1 MLVNRPALKVVLPFV
16 AGILVGWRYDF
27 SPWYLLA
34 GVLLF
39 LLPSGFL
46 AVTNWDSAKPSI
58 SVLLFPLIFLV
69 GIFKITL
76 DKGLAEKD
84 QLDGFLGSSDPIL
97 VKGVVTDPPHS
108 RGAFSH
114 FIIEAQMIVVRG
126 TEFPVTGSL
135 LVSLQA
141 NSISHDLGDSLQY
154 GRVVEFSGILSHPG
168 TARNPGEFDFENYLR
183 LQGIYAQCF
192 LEDSARIK
200 VLGKSGNWL
209 LSEIAYPLRRSIAHY
224 LDETVGG
231 EEAKFLKG
239 LTIGDR
245 SELPPEVK
253 TSFIN
258 SGVMHILSVSGLHVA
273 LITVILIGVLNAFRI
288 PEKPKAVLLSVFL
301 VFYIFLTGSTPSVVR
316 AVVMAIVVLGA
327 RLFERKS
334 DVINSLAFAALMI
347 LALDARQVFM
357 PGFQLSF
364 AAVLS
369 IVLIYPKS
377 YSLVQ
382 KLPERVRRNPIVKN
396 LAGLTSVSLA
406 AGLGTLPFTSFYF
419 GKIPVV
425 GLVANLVVVPMS
437 GLVLALGITT
447 VTCSF
452 IWSALASLYAEVARL
467 SAAVLLG
474 SVRFFGDL
482 SFSYLDSHFS
492 GWDTVAFYCALL
504 AALNLRWFTMKRLV
518 MSFLVCLNLALYAW
532 LFGMIGAPSPFRV
545 TFLDVG
551 QGDAIF
557 LEFPDGKNMLI
568 DGGQRMFNADAGAR
582 FIAPFLKARGIS
594 RIDAVVLSHP
604 HSDHAGGLPTVLRQF
619 AIEKII
625 DAGSFAKSSLVEEYG
640 RVIDSLHVSHVM
652 LNAGK
657 CLDGFTDVRL
667 YVLHPSGPF
676 AVSDSSSRDN
686 LNNRSVVV
694 RAIYGET
701 SALFAGDAE
710 EEAEERMIRIYGGF
724 LKSDL
729 LKVGHHGSLTSSSD
743 EFVDAVSP
751 RAAVISVG
759 RNNRFHHPSEVVLG
773 RFARRRVPTYR
784 TDVDN
789 AVVFVSDGSLWRKE
803 EWR

>member
-1 MLVNRPALKVVLPFV
+1 MLVNRPALKVVLPFI
-16 AGILVGWRYDF
+16 AGIVVGWRYDF
-27 SPWYLLA
+27 SAWYLFA

-39 LLPSGFL
+39 LLPTGFL
-46 AVTNWDSAKPSI
+46 AVTNWDSAKPAV
-58 SVLLFPLIFLV
+58 SVLIFPLIFLL

-76 DKGLAEKD
+76 DKGLTEKD
-84 QLDGFLGSSDPIL
+84 QLDRFLSSSYPIL
-97 VKGVVTDPPHS
+97 VRGVVTDPLHS

-114 FIIEAQMIVVRG
+114 FIIEGQTIVVRG

-135 LVSLQA
+135 LVSLQG
-141 NSISHDLGDSLQY
+141 NSISRKLGDSLQY

-200 VLGKSGNWL
+200 ILGKSGNWF
-209 LSEIAYPLRRSIAHY
+209 LSEIAYPLRGSIGRR
-224 LDETVGG
+224 LDETIGG

-258 SGVMHILSVSGLHVA
+258 SGVMHILAVSGLHVG
-273 LITVILIGVLNAFRI
+273 LITVILIGVLTALRI
-288 PEKPKAVLLSVFL
+288 PEKPKGVLLSAFL
-301 VFYIFLTGSTPSVVR
+301 VFYIFLTGSAPSVVR
-316 AVVMAIVVLGA
+316 AVVMAIVVFGA
-327 RLFERKS
+327 KIFERKS
-334 DVINSLAFAALMI
+334 DIINSLAFAALMI
-347 LALDARQVFM
+347 LVLDARQFFM

-369 IVLIYPKS
+369 IVLLYPKF

-382 KLPERVRRNPIVKN
+382 KLPERARRNPFVKS
-396 LAGLTSVSLA
+396 LAGLASVSLA

-437 GLVLALGITT
+437 GLVLASGITT

-467 SAAVLLG
+467 SAAILLG
-474 SVRFFGDL
+474 SVRFFGNL
-482 SFSYLDSHFS
+482 SFSYVNSNFT
-492 GWDTVAFYCALL
+492 GWDTLAFYAVL
-504 AALNLRWFTMKRLV
+504 AALMNVRWFTMKRLLIV
-518 MSFLVCLNLALYAW
+518 ILLAANVGVYAW
-532 LFGMIGAPSPFRV
+532 IFGIIGGPDQLRV

-551 QGDAIF
+551 QGDAMF

-568 DGGQRMFNADAGAR
+568 DGGPQMFNGNAGAR
-582 FIAPFLKARGIS
+582 FLVPFLKAKGIS

-619 AIEKII
+619 AVGKVI
-625 DAGSFAKSSLVEEYG
+625 DAGSYAKSSVIEEYG
-640 RVIDSLHVSHVM
+640 RLLDSLRLSHPT

-657 CLDGFTDVRL
+657 CIDGITDMRL

-676 AVSDSSSRDN
+676 AIVDSSGRDG
-686 LNNRSVVV
+686 LNNCSVVV
-694 RAIYGET
+694 RAVYGET

-710 EEAEERMIRIYGGF
+710 QEAEEKMIRIYGGF

-729 LKVGHHGSLTSSSD
+729 LKVGHHGSLTSSSN
-743 EFVDAVSP
+743 EFIDAVSP
-751 RAAVISVG
+751 KAAVISVG
-759 RNNRFHHPSEVVLG
+759 RNNKFHHPSEVVLE
-773 RFARRRVPTYR
+773 RFAERRVRTYR
-784 TDVDN
+784 TDMDN
-789 AVVFVSDGSLWRKE
+789 AVVFVSDEKKWKVEDWR
-803 EWR
+803 